1 MPKSDL
7 RLHMVGPVIP
17 SNSAEGQVFKPWQKV
32 VKDSR
37 RGQSLLSLASW
48 DRDELTRLLKG
59 AEIYPEPEGA
69 SEPTVLHNPTLI

>member
-32 VKDSR
+32 VKEA
-37 RGQSLLSLASW
+37 LLSVASW